1 METKQSVFKTQEK
14 KPFETAMAV
23 ADYYGFKPVGTIYDK
38 KSRGKDFVSNNERD
52 LQQNIFIES
61 GALNSEHPMFYTI
74 KVDKSDEKEFCLN
87 VFNTK
92 KSVAEALIMQTSMSI
107 LSEYGYNNMFV
118 DINSLGDNKSFSS
131 FVKDLGS
138 YYRKNIDSICPHCK
152 NKVHKNPLKIVD
164 CKNEKCVSLLNDAPK
179 AISYLN
185 DDQIRHFKEIIE
197 YLESIGVQY
206 KINDNLIYDE
216 IENGLPNIIFQI
228 KKIGDAEKEEMILA
242 KGERFDHQLKN
253 SKSRKRI
260 PSVYTSL
267 DLLKIKK
274 VHKTELTG
282 HGIGNKKIYFVHIGH
297 EARLQ
302 SLCVIENLRKRH
314 IPIFQ
319 SIIEDGL
326 IKQMLDAESINA
338 SYTIIMGVK
347 EVKDKF
353 VIVRNM
359 NTHAQ
364 ESISIEQLP
373 IYLKHV
379 VK

>member
-1 METKQSVFKTQEK
+1 METRQNIFKTQEK

-61 GALNSEHPMFYTI
+61 GALNNDHPMFYTI

-107 LSEYGYNNMFV
+107 LNEYGYENMFV

-138 YYRKNIDSICPHCK
+138 YYRKNIDLICPHCK
-152 NKVHKNPLKIVD
+152 NKIHKNPLKIAE
-164 CKNEKCVSLLNDAPK
+164 CKDDRCISILNDAPK

-185 DDQIRHFKEIIE
+185 DDHIRHFKEIIE

-228 KKIGDAEKEEMILA
+228 KKTGDNENEEMILA

-267 DLLKIKK
+267 DLLKTKK
-274 VHKTELTG
+274 IHKNDVSL
-282 HGIGNKKIYFVHIGH
+282 IGKENKKIYFVHIGH

-326 IKQMLDAESINA
+326 IKQMSDAENINA
-338 SYTIIMGVK
+338 SYTVIMGVK
-347 EVKDKF
+347 EVKEKY

-359 NTHAQ
+359 DTHAQ
-364 ESISIEQLP
+364 QSISIEELP
-373 IYLKHV
+373 VYLKHV